1 VFLVIDASFFGY
13 TSHFRA
19 FCVLNLETNKIME
32 TCKATFDETQPLSQ
46 LVFEFASDNELG
58 EEIF

>member
-1 VFLVIDASFFGY
+1 
-13 TSHFRA
+13 
-19 FCVLNLETNKIME
+19 VLNLETNKIME
-32 TCKATFDETQPLSQ
+32 TCKVTFDETQPLSQ